1 MFSILKFLSE
11 ILSHNSLTIMAVAE
25 MLATT
30 APEAASSV
38 Q

>member
-1 MFSILKFLSE
+1 MFSFLSE